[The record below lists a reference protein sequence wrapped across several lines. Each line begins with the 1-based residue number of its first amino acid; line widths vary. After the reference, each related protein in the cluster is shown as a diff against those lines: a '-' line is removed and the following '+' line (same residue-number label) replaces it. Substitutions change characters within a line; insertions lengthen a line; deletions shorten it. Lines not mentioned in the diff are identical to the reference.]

1 MSFFFYRQLSYD
13 QQWAWLPSHRI
24 WRSNATSKCACG
36 EAYRRADVISLSIED
51 RIYDYAVKLAA
62 ATFKRSIAA
71 GSILG
76 GIDSHAWRSRAT
88 RKHVS
93 GLLLYFSSSRE
104 VYRSSQQQFSCAQRA
119 QRKFRMEAGRNFGK
133 ICQQLTF
140 CYIPL
145 FLCFQMLIC

>member
-1 MSFFFYRQLSYD
+1 MSFFFYRQPSYD
-13 QQWAWLPSHRI
+13 QQRAWLPSHRAY
-24 WRSNATSKCACG
+24 RSFATHRHDCG
-36 EAYRRADVISLSIED
+36 EACRKACLHAFWL
-51 RIYDYAVKLAA
+51 RIVPYI
-62 ATFKRSIAA
+62 TQRSILSRIRQLFIRPFF
-71 GSILG
+71 GW
-76 GIDSHAWRSRAT
+76 IDSHAWRSRAT

-133 ICQQLTF
+133 ICQKLTF

-145 FLCFQMLIC
+145 FLCFRMLIC